1 MELQEIY
8 QEALED
14 DFGRKEIRI
23 IVGPR
28 QVGKTTILK
37 KIAKRYSLR
46 KTICQYYNLEIPQ
59 DARYF
64 ARPVEAVLKDLT
76 AKKQIIFIDEF
87 HYLPNATKLFKA
99 IFDGFPSIGLYASGS
114 SAIECTSI

>member
-1 MELQEIY
+1 MELQRNISRS
-8 QEALED
+8 LED
-14 DFGRKEIRI
+14 DFDRKEIRI

-37 KIAKRYSLR
+37 KIAKRYSLG

-64 ARPVEAVLKDLT
+64 ARPVEPVLKDLT
-76 AKKQIIFIDEF
+76 SQ
-87 HYLPNATKLFKA
+87 KL
-99 IFDGFPSIGLYASGS
+99 
-114 SAIECTSI
+114 